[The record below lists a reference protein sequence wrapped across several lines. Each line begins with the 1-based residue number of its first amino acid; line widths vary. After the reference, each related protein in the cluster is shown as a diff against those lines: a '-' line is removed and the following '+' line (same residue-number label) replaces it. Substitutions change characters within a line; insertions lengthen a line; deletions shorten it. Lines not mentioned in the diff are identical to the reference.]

1 MICNAYC
8 VSDGY
13 PVENP
18 NKGSLQ
24 VFDGLLQ
31 QIDKGG
37 RWKKR
42 RRIRGACAVHKEEE
56 VLRFVVEFLSIH
68 VFLLPYGVH
77 EAKSREQEAIAHRSS
92 LSGPGN

>member
-1 MICNAYC
+1 VICNAYC

-56 VLRFVVEFLSIH
+56 VLRLWWNFCPIMSFYFPMGYMKQKV
-68 VFLLPYGVH
+68 G
-77 EAKSREQEAIAHRSS
+77 SRKQ
-92 LSGPGN
+92 